1 MREALLQ
8 YIWQNLLFEVRNLR
22 SGDGHSL
29 RIEYQG
35 ELNQGDGP
43 DFKKAKL
50 RIDDLWFY
58 GDIEL
63 HVDSSLWYTHRHHED
78 KAYNSVILHVVTDSN
93 TAPVKREDG
102 TPVPTLDLRPYLTE
116 SKLFLLR
123 RKNQENRLPC
133 AGQLSTVNTDEIQ
146 LQFEFARKQYFDY
159 RTNQIMQY
167 YDSTKAPFSAWKYMT
182 GTAIFEGFGFS
193 NNREPMIKFG
203 QNYLSFARDDRLPE
217 PNKNDIFA
225 MAGLNEDK
233 NTGRSQ
239 YNWDYSS
246 ARPANQPQNRLLEAV
261 DFVTYFWGLSQSE
274 YLKTDI
280 AEVWKSIM
288 NNSKHRP
295 GKTRS
300 KQLWQVVWLPAVYLM
315 GSLCGSKRLMESGY
329 SYWSAE
335 KGGVP
340 QSILNEFTKAGMEN
354 ISSINHP
361 GTIYQYKHFC
371 TPNRCTSCG
380 IMKSILET

>member
-22 SGDGHSL
+22 TGDGREL

-50 RIDDLWFY
+50 QIDDLLFY

-63 HVDSSLWYTHRHHED
+63 HVDSSFWYTHRHHED
-78 KAYNSVILHVVTDSN
+78 KAYNSVILHVVTDSD

-102 TPVPTLDLRPYLTE
+102 TLVPTLDLNPCLTE
-116 SKLFLLR
+116 SKLSLLR
-123 RKNQENRLPC
+123 QKYQKNRLPC
-133 AGQLSTVNTDEIQ
+133 AGQLSSVNRDKIQ
-146 LQFEFARKQYFDY
+146 LQFEHARKLYFDY
-159 RTNQIMQY
+159 RTNQIMRY
-167 YDSTKAPFSAWKYMT
+167 YDTSRNPFSAWKYMT
-182 GTAIFEGFGFS
+182 ATAIFEGFGFS

-203 QNYLSFARDDRLPE
+203 RDYLSLAEDDKLP
-217 PNKNDIFA
+217 PPDKDRIFK
-225 MAGLNEDK
+225 MAGISKDK
-233 NTGRSQ
+233 KSEKSQ

-261 DFVTYFWGLSQSE
+261 DFVTCFWELSQTD

-280 AEVWKSIM
+280 GEIWESIL
-288 NNSKHRP
+288 SDSAHRP
-295 GKTRS
+295 GKVRS
-300 KQLWQVVWLPAVYLM
+300 KQLWQVVWLPAMYLM

-329 SYWSAE
+329 DYWKKE
-335 KGGVP
+335 KNGVP
-340 QSILNEFTKAGMEN
+340 KSILDEFTKAGIEKRN
-354 ISSINHP
+354 GINHP
-361 GTIYQYKHFC
+361 GAIFQYKHFC
-371 TPNRCTSCG
+371 TANRCTSCDV
-380 IMKSILET
+380 MKSILET